1 MKYRIVKISEANHK
15 SLRDLSKDEGLSVSS
30 LLNEVV
36 REFLEESEE

>member
-1 MKYRIVKISEANHK
+1 MKYRIVKVSEANHK
-15 SLRDLSKDEGLSVSS
+15 ALRDLSKDEGLSVSS